1 MSRRDPTSS
10 LEGGCQGWLLDITE
24 SDDGRSVVLWRK
36 EQSSGRVRRTA
47 VEFRPPFL
55 VEGPRDDLD
64 GLARRLEGDPSVA
77 RVERRVLA
85 PSLYDRRPRTVL
97 SVTPERNPRRRALAR
112 EIDALGGFERYR
124 LYDVDLVP
132 PQLYHLAHA
141 LYPFAPVAGHGADLT
156 ATEPAETIDYVT
168 PPLRVARLEV
178 HIAGERRGRIPPP
191 DGRIG
196 SVRLGDAT
204 ARRVRGGPAP
214 GARGRARAERP
225 RRDPDPGRRR
235 VRLSL
240 ALPTRRRVR
249 SRPRRLSSSVA
260 SGPRSARRAGPARSS
275 RTAWSTTAPRRTR
288 PPVGSIIDRENS
300 FLFDDADIAGL
311 VDAARLSR
319 LSLSTV
325 VRQSPG
331 TCFTAMEMA
340 HALALGA
347 HVPWKKNR
355 PETFRRGD
363 HLVAADRGGVIFL
376 PPVGVHDR
384 IDEFDFASLYPSIMV
399 RNNLSAETLECRC
412 CPASPIRA
420 PGLGYRSCTRRVG
433 LIPRTLAPLLAR
445 RMAYKAAMK
454 RPGTPPDEAMRL
466 KRRVKMLKWIL
477 VTAFGYQGYRNA
489 RFGRI
494 ECHEAINAYARRL
507 LADLVPAAEAAG
519 YRVVHGIVD
528 SLWVRPLDPDR
539 PPDPEAFARAMSE
552 RFDLPLGYEG
562 RYRWIVFLP
571 ATTHGLG
578 VPNRY
583 YGLYEH
589 GEFKLRGI
597 GATAARHH
605 GARTPVRG
613 EVLSLFRSA
622 RDADGVRALL
632 PRALARADLFAE
644 RLRGRCRGPWTS
656 CSSRTG
662 SGRRR
667 RRSSPSPIRSPPS
680 ASSRR
685 PGSHREAGELVRYVS
700 LDRRSRSFRH
710 RVRAAELLRGDEP
723 YRRRGVPRAARPG
736 RRRRCSLRSG
746 STARPC
752 SNGGARRTATGTGA
766 VPVSRRA
773 SRRRSSADPDG
784 TGRDVLA
791 SSRVEGGWP
800 LAPRA
805 RARPKTARPEGPS
818 PPGRTPRH
826 GVPRR
831 FAGAS
836 VGGRLDDLT
845 PLLLAL
851 SDPSPGPSP
860 DGRDRAR
867 HPEGPAGAQ
876 HARGG
881 A

>member
-1 MSRRDPTSS
+1 MDGSAPTAD
-10 LEGGCQGWLLDITE
+10 GWLLDITE
-24 SDDGRSVVLWRK
+24 SDDGRSVVLWQK
-36 EQSSGRVRRTA
+36 ERRSGRVRRTA

-55 VEGPRDDLD
+55 VDGPRGDLVE
-64 GLARRLEGDPSVA
+64 LERRLDDDPSVA
-77 RVERRVLA
+77 TVARRVLT

-97 SVTPERNPRRRALAR
+97 AVTPERNPRRRALAR
-112 EIDALGGFERYR
+112 TVDALGGFERYR

-132 PQLYHLAHA
+132 PQLYHLGHA
-141 LYPFAPVAGHGADLT
+141 LYPFAPVAGHGVALT
-156 ATEPAETIDYVT
+156 ATEPAETIEYVT

-178 HIAGERRGRIPPP
+178 HIAGERRSRIPPP

-196 SVRLGDAT
+196 AVRLGDVTLEGAEEDLLRAVVDEL
-204 ARRVRGGPAP
+204 ARSDPDVILTQGGDAFDFPWLYRRAAACGLDPDAFQLGRERAP
-214 GARGRARAERP
+214 FRPSRRARSFESYGQVYHRSAAYP
-225 RRDPDPGRRR
+225 VPGRFH
-235 VRLSL
+235 
-240 ALPTRRRVR
+240 
-249 SRPRRLSSSVA
+249 
-260 SGPRSARRAGPARSS
+260 
-275 RTAWSTTAPRRTR
+275 
-288 PPVGSIIDRENS
+288 IDRENS

-355 PETFRRGD
+355 PEMFRRGD
-363 HLVAADRGGVIFL
+363 HLVSADRGGVIFL

-445 RMAYKAAMK
+445 RFAYKAAIK
-454 RPGTPPDEAMRL
+454 RPGTTPDEAMRL

-507 LADLVPAAEAAG
+507 IADLVPAAETAG
-519 YRVVHGIVD
+519 YRVLHGIVD
-528 SLWVRPLDPDR
+528 SLWLRPLDPDR
-539 PPDPEAFARAMSE
+539 PPDPESFAREMSE

-597 GATAARHH
+597 GGRRHD
-605 GARTPVRG
+605 TTTLVRRFEG

-632 PRALARADLFAE
+632 PRAVARADLFAE
-644 RLRGRCRGPWTS
+644 RLA
-656 CSSRTG
+656 TG
-662 SGRRR
+662 SW
-667 RRSSPSPIRSPPS
+667 PVDELLI
-680 ASSRR
+680 
-685 PGSHREAGELVRYVS
+685 SHRIGQAPDAFVTFTDSVAALRQLEQAGVRRDAGELVRYVV

-710 RVRAAELLRGDEP
+710 RVRPAELLCGDEAYDAGAYLELLARAAETLLAPLGVDRATLLERWGASEVPERGP
-723 YRRRGVPRAARPG
+723 YR
-736 RRRRCSLRSG
+736 S
-746 STARPC
+746 
-752 SNGGARRTATGTGA
+752 
-766 VPVSRRA
+766 
-773 SRRRSSADPDG
+773 
-784 TGRDVLA
+784 
-791 SSRVEGGWP
+791 
-800 LAPRA
+800 
-805 RARPKTARPEGPS
+805 PEGVEQTVVEEPEGN
-818 PPGRTPRH
+818 GRT
-826 GVPRR
+826 
-831 FAGAS
+831 F
-836 VGGRLDDLT
+836 
-845 PLLLAL
+845 
-851 SDPSPGPSP
+851 
-860 DGRDRAR
+860 
-867 HPEGPAGAQ
+867 
-876 HARGG
+876 
-881 A
+881 

>member
-1 MSRRDPTSS
+1 MDGAAPTAD
-10 LEGGCQGWLLDITE
+10 GWLLDITE

-36 EQSSGRVRRTA
+36 ERRSGRVRRTA

-55 VEGPRDDLD
+55 VDGPRDDLE
-64 GLARRLEGDPSVA
+64 GLARRLADDPAVDRA
-77 RVERRVLA
+77 ERRVLA
-85 PSLYDRRPRTVL
+85 PSLYDRRPRTIL
-97 SVTPERNPRRRALAR
+97 SVVPARNPYRRTLAR
-112 EIDALGGFERYR
+112 TIDALGGFERYR
-124 LYDVDLVP
+124 LYDVDLAP
-132 PQLYHLAHA
+132 PQLYHLAHG
-141 LYPFAPVAGHGADLT
+141 LYPFAPVAGRGVALT
-156 ATEPAETIDYVT
+156 ATEPAETIEYET

-196 SVRLGDAT
+196 SVRLGEATLEGPEEDLLRALVDELARSDPDVILTQGGDAFDFPWLYRRAAACGLGPEVFELGRERAPFRPSRR
-204 ARRVRGGPAP
+204 ARSFESYGVVHHRAAAYPAP
-214 GARGRARAERP
+214 GRFH
-225 RRDPDPGRRR
+225 
-235 VRLSL
+235 L
-240 ALPTRRRVR
+240 
-249 SRPRRLSSSVA
+249 
-260 SGPRSARRAGPARSS
+260 
-275 RTAWSTTAPRRTR
+275 
-288 PPVGSIIDRENS
+288 DRENS

-319 LSLSTV
+319 LSMSTV

-340 HALALGA
+340 HARALGA

-376 PPVGVHDR
+376 PPVGVHDH

-412 CPASPIRA
+412 CPTSPIRA

-454 RPGTPPDEAMRL
+454 RPGTPPDVALRL

-507 LADLVPAAEAAG
+507 LADLVPASEEAG
-519 YRVVHGIVD
+519 YRVLHGIVD
-528 SLWVRPLDPDR
+528 SLWLRPTDPDR
-539 PPDPEAFARAMSE
+539 PPDPVAFARAMSE

-597 GATAARHH
+597 GGRRHDTTVLARRFE
-605 GARTPVRG
+605 A

-622 RDADGVRALL
+622 RDADGVRTLL

-644 RLRGRCRGPWTS
+644 RLAAGAWPVDELLITHRIGQAPAAFVTFTDSVAALRQLAEAGV
-656 CSSRTG
+656 
-662 SGRRR
+662 
-667 RRSSPSPIRSPPS
+667 
-680 ASSRR
+680 A
-685 PGSHREAGELVRYVS
+685 REAGEKVRYVIV
-700 LDRRSRSFRH
+700 DRRSRSYRH
-710 RVRAAELLRGDEP
+710 RVRAAELLTGDETYDP
-723 YRRRGVPRAARPG
+723 GAYLELLAREAETLLAPLGVDRAALLERWGVGPPPE
-736 RRRRCSLRSG
+736 REPYHSPE
-746 STARPC
+746 T
-752 SNGGARRTATGTGA
+752 
-766 VPVSRRA
+766 
-773 SRRRSSADPDG
+773 SAQRGMADADG
-784 TGRDVLA
+784 TGRNL
-791 SSRVEGGWP
+791 
-800 LAPRA
+800 
-805 RARPKTARPEGPS
+805 
-818 PPGRTPRH
+818 
-826 GVPRR
+826 
-831 FAGAS
+831 
-836 VGGRLDDLT
+836 
-845 PLLLAL
+845 
-851 SDPSPGPSP
+851 
-860 DGRDRAR
+860 
-867 HPEGPAGAQ
+867 
-876 HARGG
+876 
-881 A
+881 

>member
-1 MSRRDPTSS
+1 VGGPAPTPD
-10 LEGGCQGWLLDITE
+10 GWLLDITE

-36 EQSSGRVRRTA
+36 ERRSGRVRRTA

-55 VEGPRDDLD
+55 VVGARSDLD
-64 GLARRLEGDPSVA
+64 ELARSLAGDPSVA
-77 RVERRVLA
+77 RAERTVLR
-85 PSLYDRRPRTVL
+85 PSLYDRRSRAVL
-97 SVTPERNPRRRALAR
+97 SVTPARNPVRRALAR
-112 EIDALGGFERYR
+112 TIDAMGGFERYR

-132 PQLYHLAHA
+132 PQLYHLTHA
-141 LYPFAPVAGHGADLT
+141 LYPFAPVVGRGADLT
-156 ATEPAETIDYVT
+156 ATEPAETIDYPT
-168 PPLRVARLEV
+168 PPLAVARLEV

-196 SVRLGDAT
+196 SVRLGDVTLEGAEEDLLRALVDEL
-204 ARRVRGGPAP
+204 ARSDPDVILTHGGDAFDLPWLYRRAAACGLGPDVFQLGRERAP
-214 GARGRARAERP
+214 FRPSRRARSFESYGVVHHRAASYP
-225 RRDPDPGRRR
+225 VPGRFH
-235 VRLSL
+235 
-240 ALPTRRRVR
+240 
-249 SRPRRLSSSVA
+249 
-260 SGPRSARRAGPARSS
+260 
-275 RTAWSTTAPRRTR
+275 
-288 PPVGSIIDRENS
+288 IDRESS
-300 FLFDDADIAGL
+300 FLYDDADVAGL

-319 LSLSTV
+319 LSLTTV

-355 PETFRRGD
+355 PEMFRRGD

-399 RNNLSAETLECRC
+399 RKNLSAETLECRC
-412 CPASPIRA
+412 CPRSPIRA

-454 RPGTPPDEAMRL
+454 RPGTPPEEVMRL
-466 KRRVKMLKWIL
+466 KRRVKMLKWVL

-528 SLWVRPLDPDR
+528 SLWLRPLDPEH
-539 PPDPEAFARAMSE
+539 PPDPEAFAREMSE

-597 GATAARHH
+597 GARRHD
-605 GARTPVRG
+605 TTTLVRRFEG

-622 RDADGVRALL
+622 RDADGVRALV

-644 RLRGRCRGPWTS
+644 RLAA
-656 CSSRTG
+656 G
-662 SGRRR
+662 SW
-667 RRSSPSPIRSPPS
+667 PVDELLIT
-680 ASSRR
+680 
-685 PGSHREAGELVRYVS
+685 HRIGQAPEAFVTFTDSVAALRQLEQAGAHRDAGENVRYVV

-710 RVRAAELLRGDEP
+710 RVRPAELLGGEEAYDAGAYLELLARAAETLLAPLGVDRPTLLERWGAALPPERGP
-723 YRRRGVPRAARPG
+723 YRSPE
-736 RRRRCSLRSG
+736 
-746 STARPC
+746 
-752 SNGGARRTATGTGA
+752 A
-766 VPVSRRA
+766 VEQTTVEGPE
-773 SRRRSSADPDG
+773 G
-784 TGRDVLA
+784 TGR
-791 SSRVEGGWP
+791 
-800 LAPRA
+800 
-805 RARPKTARPEGPS
+805 T
-818 PPGRTPRH
+818 
-826 GVPRR
+826 
-831 FAGAS
+831 F
-836 VGGRLDDLT
+836 
-845 PLLLAL
+845 
-851 SDPSPGPSP
+851 
-860 DGRDRAR
+860 
-867 HPEGPAGAQ
+867 
-876 HARGG
+876 
-881 A
+881 